1 MGRKL
6 PLACYVISFAL
17 VIAFIVK
24 SIIDYTR
31 YLESYGSAPF
41 HVWVL
46 VNALY
51 LIIPAIIALIVGVI
65 VKKRLK

>member
-1 MGRKL
+1 MGKKL
-6 PLACYVISFAL
+6 PLACYVLSAAL

-24 SIIDYTR
+24 SIVDYPR

-41 HVWVL
+41 RVWVL

-51 LIIPAIIALIVGVI
+51 LVVPAIIVFVVGVI
-65 VKKRLK
+65 IKKRQK

>member
-6 PLACYVISFAL
+6 PLACYVVSSAL

-31 YLESYGSAPF
+31 YLESYVPHLFMYGCWSMPC
-41 HVWVL
+41 
-46 VNALY
+46 
-51 LIIPAIIALIVGVI
+51 I
-65 VKKRLK
+65 

>member
-6 PLACYVISFAL
+6 PLACYVVSFAL

-31 YLESYGSAPF
+31 YLESYGFAPF

-51 LIIPAIIALIVGVI
+51 LIIPAIITLIVGVI

>member
-6 PLACYVISFAL
+6 PLACYVVSFAL